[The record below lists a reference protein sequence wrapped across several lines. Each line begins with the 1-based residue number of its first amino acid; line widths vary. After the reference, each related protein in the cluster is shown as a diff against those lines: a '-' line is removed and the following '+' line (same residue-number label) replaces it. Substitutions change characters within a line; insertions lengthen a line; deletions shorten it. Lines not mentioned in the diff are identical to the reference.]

1 MGNRNAYWEHVNLKF
16 QVFNGLFL
24 GLPFE
29 NLRRA
34 GILLP
39 MFGDFARERLVA
51 KVSPRALIE
60 EFFDEHAAG
69 ESEEERTDLLFRFI
83 QLVERQILLFD
94 ALEDS
99 AFAQIHDMEGAG
111 SLQETLERVVQSERR
126 TSLKEITERFRV
138 RVVLTAHPTQFYPSA
153 VLGIM
158 NDLVDTLRAN
168 DVARIHE
175 LLLQLGKTRFRNRN
189 KPTPYDEARSL
200 LWYLERV
207 FFQVVPDI
215 QERYARAATDCV
227 EAALEMP
234 TVIELGFWPGG
245 DRDGNPYVN
254 ADTTREV
261 AEMLRTSILRLYR
274 DRVRA
279 LSRRLTFDGADTR
292 VAEISTRLD
301 RSIDDPEHHDAYAN
315 AEELVDDV
323 MDLWR
328 HLQNHHGGLFA
339 HLLEG
344 LAFTIRA
351 FGVHFATLD
360 MRQDSRMHAQAVD
373 FLLPGYYGKS
383 IQERCAQLEQLLAR
397 SSAVDVTAL
406 FGVDD
411 LADIPGSLRA
421 GAMVQARGGE
431 RALHRYIIS
440 NTQSPANVLEALFL
454 ARCAVYH
461 EGRVPL
467 DIVPLFETVEDLDNA
482 EETMRS
488 LFASQ
493 QYRDHLRSRGDSQT
507 IMLGFSDG
515 TKDGG
520 YVTAN
525 WLIYQAKRA
534 LSAVAREYGVRIV
547 YFEGRG
553 GPPARGGGNTH
564 QFYRALPI
572 DVDRD
577 EIHLTIQGQ
586 TISSN
591 YGTLDS
597 ARYNLEQ
604 LVTAGLE
611 NLLLPEDF
619 PDLGEEQINLLDRLS
634 ELSHAGYLRLKAT
647 PSFADYLQD
656 ATPLAYY
663 GEANNASRP
672 TSRKASARLQL
683 QDLRA
688 IPFVGAWSQMKQNV
702 PGYYGFGTALRSL
715 IDEGRL
721 SELRAVYQQYLFFR
735 TLVEN
740 SMQSLAKANF
750 DLTAY
755 IPRALSEY
763 AEIWHDLHREA
774 QRTAGALMQVAGS
787 NELLATEPVTRASI
801 ALRERIVLPALV
813 IQQYALQRV
822 REDGPDA
829 ATTTVMRKLVVRGMA
844 AIVNAGRNSV

>member
-39 MFGDFARERLVA
+39 MFGDFARERLA
-51 KVSPRALIE
+51 ANVSPRALIE
-60 EFFDEHAAG
+60 EFFHDHAAND
-69 ESEEERTDLLFRFI
+69 SEEERIDLLFRFI

-126 TSLKEITERFRV
+126 ASLKAIAERFRV
-138 RVVLTAHPTQFYPSA
+138 RIVLTAHPTQFYPSA

-158 NDLVDTLRAN
+158 TDLVDALRVN

-175 LLLQLGKTRFRNRN
+175 LLLQLGKTRFHNRN

-207 FFQVVPDI
+207 FFRVVPDI
-215 QERYARAATDCV
+215 QGRYARAATDSV
-227 EAALEMP
+227 EAALEIP
-234 TVIELGFWPGG
+234 AVIELGFWPGG
-245 DRDGNPYVN
+245 DRDGNPYVDAATTN
-254 ADTTREV
+254 AV

-292 VAEISTRLD
+292 LGAISARLD
-301 RSIDDPEHHDAYAN
+301 RSIEDPEGHDAYAS
-315 AEELVDDV
+315 AEELIDAV
-323 MDLWR
+323 MDLWH
-328 HLQNHHGGLFA
+328 HLRSHHDGLFA
-339 HLLEG
+339 HLIEELV
-344 LAFTIRA
+344 FTIRA

-360 MRQDSRMHAQAVD
+360 LRQDGRVHAQAVD
-373 FLLPGYYGKS
+373 FLLPGYHGKS
-383 IQERCAQLEQLLAR
+383 IQERCAQLERLLVQN
-397 SSAVDVTAL
+397 SPVDVSAL
-406 FGVDD
+406 CGVDD
-411 LADIPGSLRA
+411 LADVPGSLRA
-421 GAMVQARGGE
+421 GATIQARGGE

-440 NTQSPANVLEALFL
+440 NTQSPANVLEALVL
-454 ARCAVYH
+454 ARYAVYH
-461 EGRVPL
+461 QGRVPL
-467 DIVPLFETVEDLDNA
+467 DIVPLFETVEDLANA

-493 QYRDHLRSRGDSQT
+493 PYRDHLRSRGDSQT

-525 WLIYQAKRA
+525 WSIYQAKRA
-534 LSAVAREYGVRIV
+534 LSAVAREYGVRVV

-564 QFYRALPI
+564 QFYRALPS

-591 YGTLDS
+591 YGTPDS

-619 PDLGEEQINLLDRLS
+619 PDLGEEQIGLLDRLS
-634 ELSHAGYLRLKAT
+634 ELSHAGYLRLKAA
-647 PSFADYLQD
+647 PSFTDYLQHV
-656 ATPLAYY
+656 TPLAYY

-672 TSRKASARLQL
+672 TSRKPSARLRFE
-683 QDLRA
+683 DLRA

-755 IPRALSEY
+755 IPGVLSEY
-763 AEIWHDLHREA
+763 ATIWNDLQSEA
-774 QRTAGALMQVAGS
+774 RRTTGALVQVADS
-787 NELLATEPVTRASI
+787 DELLATQPVTRTSI

-822 REDGPDA
+822 REDGPEA
-829 ATTTVMRKLVVRGMA
+829 ATTATMRKLVVRGMA

>member
-39 MFGDFARERLVA
+39 MFGDFARQRLAENVA
-51 KVSPRALIE
+51 PRALVD
-60 EFFDEHAAG
+60 EFLGDHAAE
-69 ESEEERTDLLFRFI
+69 ESDEERTDLLFRFV
-83 QLVERQILLFD
+83 QLVERQVLLFD

-99 AFAQIHDMEGAG
+99 AFAKIHDMEGAG
-111 SLQETLERVVQSERR
+111 SLQETLERIVQSERR
-126 TSLKEITERFRV
+126 ADLKAITERFRV
-138 RVVLTAHPTQFYPSA
+138 RIVLTAHPTQFYPSA
-153 VLGIM
+153 VLGIL
-158 NDLVDTLRAN
+158 NDLGDALRAN

-175 LLLQLGKTRFRNRN
+175 LLLQLGKTRFRNRS
-189 KPTPYDEARSL
+189 KPTPYDEAQSL

-215 QERYARAATDCV
+215 HERYARAAADSV
-227 EAALEMP
+227 EAAMEIP
-234 TVIELGFWPGG
+234 AVIELGFWPGG
-245 DRDGNPYVN
+245 DRDGNPFVN
-254 ADTTREV
+254 ADTTRAV

-274 DRVRA
+274 GRVQA
-279 LSRRLTFDGADTR
+279 LARRLTFDGADTR
-292 VAEISTRLD
+292 VAAIAARLD
-301 RSIDDPEHHDAYAN
+301 RSIDEPESSDAYSG
-315 AEELVDDV
+315 AEELIADA
-323 MDLWR
+323 MDLWH

-339 HLLEG
+339 HLVEELVF
-344 LAFTIRA
+344 AIRA

-360 MRQDSRMHAQAVD
+360 MRQDSRVHAQALD
-373 FLLPGYYGKS
+373 FLLPGYHGKS
-383 IQERCAQLEQLLAR
+383 IQERFAQLEQLLAQN
-397 SSAVDVTAL
+397 SVAEVAAL
-406 FGVDD
+406 FDIDD

-421 GAMVQARGGE
+421 GAMIQARGGE

-467 DIVPLFETVEDLDNA
+467 DIVPLFETVDDLGNA
-482 EETMRS
+482 EDTMRS
-488 LFASQ
+488 LFESP
-493 QYRDHLRSRGDSQT
+493 QYRAHLRSRGDSQT

-534 LSAVAREYGVRIV
+534 LSAVAGEYGVRVV

-564 QFYRALPI
+564 QFYRALPS

-591 YGTLDS
+591 YGTSES

-619 PDLGEEQINLLDRLS
+619 PDLGEEQISLLDRLS
-634 ELSHAGYLRLKAT
+634 DLSHAQYLQLKAA
-647 PSFADYLQD
+647 PSFMDYLQD
-656 ATPLAYY
+656 ATPLTYY

-672 TSRKASARLQL
+672 TSRKPGARLQL

-702 PGYYGFGTALRSL
+702 PGYYGFGTALRRL
-715 IDEGRL
+715 IDDGRL
-721 SELRAVYQQYLFFR
+721 SELRAVYQKYLFFR

-755 IPRALSEY
+755 IPEALSEY
-763 AEIWHDLHREA
+763 ASIWHDLHGEA
-774 QRTAGALMQVAGS
+774 QRTAEALTQVAGGD
-787 NELLATEPVTRASI
+787 ELLAAAPATRASI

-822 REDGPDA
+822 REDASETPATA
-829 ATTTVMRKLVVRGMA
+829 AMRKLVVRGMA